1 MIYAAV
7 ALTSSAFTMLLS
19 YYVIKRYEQRER
31 AIAAMKELANAIKEM
46 KG

>member
-7 ALTSSAFTMLLS
+7 AFTSSAITMLFS

-31 AIAAMKELANAIKEM
+31 AIEAMKELAKAIKEM

>member
-7 ALTSSAFTMLLS
+7 ALTSGAFAMLFM
-19 YYVIKRYEQRER
+19 YYVAKRYEQRER
-31 AIAAMKELANAIKEM
+31 AIAAMKELANAIREM

>member
-31 AIAAMKELANAIKEM
+31 AIAAMKELAQAIREIKR
-46 KG
+46 